1 MNGCG
6 VITTGSGVEMKRSYL
21 CFSTLLALFLCA
33 FWAPVASAQT
43 LAKAVALTPFSSAS
57 GNQPPAP
64 WRVVG
69 VPGGKIPLT
78 NYAIADMDARK
89 VLRVQA
95 SQSYG
100 NLVHDL
106 PAVQLEPGVRL
117 RWRWQL
123 DEPLR
128 NADLRRKEGD
138 DSPLKVCALFDMPL
152 DKLGL
157 IERNLLRIAR
167 GVSGEKLPSATL
179 CYVWDTKLATGT
191 LLPNAYTARVR
202 LIVVNSGEQR
212 LGQWV
217 AHERDLAADFKRA
230 FGPESDVLP
239 PLQAVLVG
247 GDADNTGGQSL
258 GWVGDVTLAP

>member
-1 MNGCG
+1 
-6 VITTGSGVEMKRSYL
+6 MKRFQMRRFHLWPSAAMAL
-21 CFSTLLALFLCA
+21 CLGTL
-33 FWAPVASAQT
+33 WAPALSAQT

-57 GNQPPAP
+57 GDQPPAP

-78 NYAIADMDARK
+78 GYAVADMDGRK
-89 VLRVQA
+89 VLRVEA
-95 SQSYG
+95 LKSYG

-106 PAVQLEPGVRL
+106 PAVQLEPGAWL
-117 RWRWQL
+117 RWRWRL

-179 CYVWDTKLATGT
+179 CYVWDAKLSTGT
-191 LLPNAYTARVR
+191 LLSNAYTARVR

-212 LGQWV
+212 LGQWT

-230 FGPESDVLP
+230 FGAESDVLP

>member
-1 MNGCG
+1 M
-6 VITTGSGVEMKRSYL
+6 ERSYL
-21 CFSTLLALFLCA
+21 CFSALLTRALCFLCFLCA
-33 FWAPVASAQT
+33 FWAPVVSAQT

-57 GNQPPAP
+57 GSQPPAP

-78 NYAIADMDARK
+78 SYAIADMDVRK

-100 NLVHDL
+100 NLMHDL
-106 PAVQLEPGVRL
+106 PAVQLEPNVQL
-117 RWRWQL
+117 RWRWRL

-179 CYVWDTKLATGT
+179 CYV
-191 LLPNAYTARVR
+191 
-202 LIVVNSGEQR
+202 
-212 LGQWV
+212 
-217 AHERDLAADFKRA
+217 
-230 FGPESDVLP
+230 
-239 PLQAVLVG
+239 
-247 GDADNTGGQSL
+247 
-258 GWVGDVTLAP
+258 